1 MIMYNNTNQYN
12 GQKIKYAM
20 NAKRKERLIFSW
32 GEMGNH
38 RSFHKEVVNLDV
50 SKKGRR
56 EEGIFQAEGM
66 PKTKLVWGS
75 LREQTTVATRF

>member
-1 MIMYNNTNQYN
+1 MK
-12 GQKIKYAM
+12 G
-20 NAKRKERLIFSW
+20 
-32 GEMGNH
+32 H